1 MNRKLILIGLFASLS
16 SVPLASAQWVV
27 EDPAMLAQTLI
38 NTYIAQEQQQ
48 TLNGIGQSSR
58 EIERR
63 LGDAGRS
70 GPVSGAANVLQ
81 SLSASGTST
90 PGKDVGSPIAGSTC
104 NELFRTIGDHIVAP
118 DGTAVSR
125 NADSYRKFNAA
136 HQSAASYQ
144 AVLADTEAR
153 RQAVLEGIKATTEA
167 VQKAPDLAT
176 VQKLQAVA
184 SAQIAALSAIDGER
198 SAALGTV
205 LVQNL
210 DNNTDDDKQEQ
221 ARREERSVDLH
232 SATKQFA
239 QFLTPLGSRR
249 ASASSSRR

>member
-1 MNRKLILIGLFASLS
+1 MKNKLLVLGLFAILT
-16 SVPLASAQWVV
+16 SVPRASAQWVV

-63 LGDAGRS
+63 IGDAGRI
-70 GPVSGAANVLQ
+70 GTVSGAANVLQ
-81 SLSASGTST
+81 SLSASGT
-90 PGKDVGSPIAGSTC
+90 PNQGAGSPAAGSTC

-125 NADSYRKFNAA
+125 NANSYRKFNAA

-167 VQKAPDLAT
+167 VQKASDLAT